1 MPQAAGHEP
10 LACIGLHWLHWL
22 HWIVTLEQKSRLYFI
37 QLVHPLFSLDT
48 LPCQIGLSRL
58 LSVHHSVEPSSAS
71 IGFASGTLRKHSAHL
86 TLPCVCLLT
95 VRIYTWQLPDILNL
109 SFSLDTLFLPSL
121 LSKSSL
127 YTTIYRL
134 FPTNTILYHHKQHI
148 LFYRFS
154 RTSRCSGRPCFEP

>member
-1 MPQAAGHEP
+1 
-10 LACIGLHWLHWL
+10 LACIGLHWL

-37 QLVHPLFSLDT
+37 LSLGPTGSSFSLDT

-58 LSVHHSVEPSSAS
+58 LSVHSVEPSSAS

-109 SFSLDTLFLPSL
+109 FFSLDTLFLPSL
-121 LSKSSL
+121 LLKSSL

-134 FPTNTILYHHKQHI
+134 FPTNTILYHYKQHI